1 LAVPTL
7 NLSVRTWG
15 SGPKNALLLHGIS
28 SNAEGWWRVGP
39 ALADLGYTVSA
50 PDLRGHGR
58 SPASNDLSLASYTA
72 DVLALRDDWDLILG
86 HSLGGAVATLA
97 LTEKPDLTPTLI
109 LEDPAVAIPAPD
121 LAIENLLKSYVPPI
135 TPDEVA
141 RRNPTWHL
149 EDCRIKVSAV
159 IESRP
164 VMVEQTIRQNT
175 PWNLIEQV
183 VALTVPTL
191 ILGAE
196 IEPVVPAEFGTD
208 LAAMSEHLTF
218 RQVSRSSHSMHRDEF
233 EAFWSMVTDFLP

>member
-1 LAVPTL
+1 VAVPTL
-7 NLSVRTWG
+7 NLSIRTWG

-39 ALADLGYTVSA
+39 ALAELGYTVSA

-58 SPASNDLSLASYTA
+58 SPASSDLSLASYTA

-97 LTEKPDLTPTLI
+97 LTDKPDLTPTLI

-121 LAIENLLKSYVPPI
+121 YAIDNLLKSYVPPI

-141 RRNPTWHL
+141 RRNPTWHP
-149 EDCRIKVSAV
+149 EDCRIKAGAI

-175 PWNLIEQV
+175 PWNLIDQV
-183 VALTVPTL
+183 VALAVPTL

-196 IEPVVPAEFGTD
+196 YEPVVPPEFGAD
-208 LAAMSEHLTF
+208 LAGMNTNLTF
-218 RQVSRSSHSMHRDEF
+218 RQISRSSHSIHRDEF